1 MGVDYWTTFKTSVIV
16 VFLLG
21 VAWCGWKV
29 NQWRTDAAR
38 ATALAEQ
45 VRIERI
51 KASRAD
57 AARLKI
63 EKSLREKGVA
73 VIERVRVV
81 KKMVPHVVQGPS
93 CDLPDEFAGELQ
105 RLRQGVVPN
114 TSR

>member
-16 VFLLG
+16 VLLLG

-45 VRIERI
+45 VKIERI
-51 KASRAD
+51 RSARAD

-63 EKSLREKGVA
+63 EKSLRETGVA

-81 KKMVPHVVQGPS
+81 KQMVPHVVQVG

-105 RLRQGVVPN
+105 RLRKGVVSNPA
-114 TSR
+114 R